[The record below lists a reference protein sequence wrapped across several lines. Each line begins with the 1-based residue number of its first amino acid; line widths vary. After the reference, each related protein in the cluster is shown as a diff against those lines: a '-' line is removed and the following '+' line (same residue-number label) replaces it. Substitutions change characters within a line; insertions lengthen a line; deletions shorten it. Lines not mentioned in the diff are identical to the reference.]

1 VEIRDKILCLNP
13 CLPEELQDLRLS
25 IHYRG
30 HWLRRCVPHE
40 PCRPYL
46 SASLNDTV
54 PNGREADDRAPKQ
67 HLLTTHWH
75 TLDVQ
80 AMLDKLGSSASG
92 LTPSEAKDRL
102 EQFGPNRLRP
112 PQRHSPLIRLPLQ
125 FHNILIY
132 ILLVAG
138 LAAVLLQHWIDTG
151 VILGVVVINAL
162 IGFIQEGKAE
172 KALEA
177 ITRLLSLEAT
187 VIRDGKR
194 QSLPAEA
201 LVPVMWWCC
210 AQETRSQPTCTSRRS
225 VNCAST
231 KPCSPGN
238 PFRRRRLPRFSPTTP
253 TWATDAAW
261 RSPARW

>member
-1 VEIRDKILCLNP
+1 MTAH
-13 CLPEELQDLRLS
+13 Q
-25 IHYRG
+25 
-30 HWLRRCVPHE
+30 
-40 PCRPYL
+40 
-46 SASLNDTV
+46 
-54 PNGREADDRAPKQ
+54 KQ

-80 AMLDKLGSSASG
+80 AMLDKLGSSAAG

-112 PQRHSPLIRLPLQ
+112 PQRYSPLICLLLQ

-138 LAAVLLQHWIDTG
+138 LAAALLQHWIDTG

-210 AQETRSQPTCTSRRS
+210 AQETRSQPTCASQRS

-231 KPCSPGN
+231 KPCSPGS
-238 PFRRRRLPRFSPTTP
+238 PSRQRRLPRFSPTTP